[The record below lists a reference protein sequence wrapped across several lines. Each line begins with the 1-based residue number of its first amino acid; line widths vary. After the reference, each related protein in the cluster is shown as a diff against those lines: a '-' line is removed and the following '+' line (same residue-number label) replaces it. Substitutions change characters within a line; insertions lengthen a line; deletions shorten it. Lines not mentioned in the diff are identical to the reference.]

1 MYFGMIALFQKN
13 DIYVIFLEQ
22 SNHLPYLAVILGH
35 GGDFIGYLLGGE
47 LDVVFEGEAL
57 LSECLPVSNII
68 LFISR
73 GVRIFAP
80 GRSVFAIFFISWI

>member
-1 MYFGMIALFQKN
+1 MLCSKKMTFMSFFGT
-13 DIYVIFLEQ
+13 EH
-22 SNHLPYLAVILGH
+22 HLPYLAVILGH